1 MSNQTFMV
9 RPCDGSCNTVE
20 DPFGRIFVPNKM
32 DNVNLKVF
40 SMIKGINKSKT
51 LVKYI
56 SCKYRCEFEVGK
68 CNLKKLKNGKC
79 HCKSKKPIK
88 HGVCK
93 EDYPRSP
100 SLCACDCGKD
110 CEISKFLKD

>member
-40 SMIKGINKSKT
+40 SMIKGIN
-51 LVKYI
+51 
-56 SCKYRCEFEVGK
+56 
-68 CNLKKLKNGKC
+68 
-79 HCKSKKPIK
+79 
-88 HGVCK
+88 
-93 EDYPRSP
+93 
-100 SLCACDCGKD
+100 
-110 CEISKFLKD
+110 